1 MITNTRASQVW
12 KKYTDPGSNL
22 PDKLCIRSGLPRGV
36 TRTKALKGFF
46 FIDTPLPR
54 TKPGLEYELAIDP
67 VHDFYDVS
75 NVF

>member
-1 MITNTRASQVW
+1 MHQST
-12 KKYTDPGSNL
+12 K
-22 PDKLCIRSGLPRGV
+22 GL
-36 TRTKALKGFF
+36 FF
-46 FIDTPLPR
+46 LIDTPLPR